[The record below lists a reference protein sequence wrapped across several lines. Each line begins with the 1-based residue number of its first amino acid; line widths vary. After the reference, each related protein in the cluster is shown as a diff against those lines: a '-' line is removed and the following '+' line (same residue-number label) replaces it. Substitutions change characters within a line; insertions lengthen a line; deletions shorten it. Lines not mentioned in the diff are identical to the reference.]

1 MAFTR
6 KCPWPQIH
14 WVMEIFRPWFW
25 SFISISKLPTLV
37 THLLPYLQFHLVWT
51 SPLPFVFSLMTSS
64 YALPPCPGIP
74 QKCSGFL
81 KCSHWLFYDSSH
93 PYWNCISGGNTT
105 SLTNFPNEHFL
116 FSFLLPH
123 SWFTQSPKAQVTFD
137 LYWTSVFSVI
147 RFWFKK

>member
-37 THLLPYLQFHLVWT
+37 THLLPYLHFHLVWT

-64 YALPPCPGIP
+64 YSLPPCPGIP

-93 PYWNCISGGNTT
+93 PYWN
-105 SLTNFPNEHFL
+105 LHFRWQYHFPHKL
-116 FSFLLPH
+116 SKWALLILLPASSFLIH
-123 SWFTQSPKAQVTFD
+123 SVTQVTFD